1 MQIEQSSNIRVT
13 LLGILF
19 RGSVLFEMMHLRV
32 ELFESTT
39 QIERAGV
46 LVKVNI
52 FEETDIVKVLRRNDE
67 KNLVMGVKRV

>member
-1 MQIEQSSNIRVT
+1 M
-13 LLGILF
+13 
-19 RGSVLFEMMHLRV
+19 LFEMMHLRV